1 MAQEDHTCPEC
12 GKELPEGEVTCP
24 CGYSLLDACGT
35 HEESEEPSEP
45 LEGAD
50 AEGLDLAEDIESLP
64 DGPREEMET
73 PAEEAEAPAPPE
85 TPAPA
90 KGRRTALIGG
100 LVALHVVV
108 IALIIVVVTRPGR
121 PGRTD
126 RVVERVPKGPSRAR
140 SIEIQAQ
147 PGSLEAD
154 LIAALDKARLRLGP
168 SVASVGVTSKAVSV
182 LFRVEAAWD
191 LDQLRRNLASD
202 AAVVVRTSLARFD
215 SIEKVGVRAEARMG
229 GESGT
234 EWEEALR
241 LVCTRRRAEAA
252 LKESTTP
259 EDLLKALGAQW
270 HSRLRG
276 EK

>member
-1 MAQEDHTCPEC
+1 MSTKIHARWLSFVIAPAFA
-12 GKELPEGEVTCP
+12 
-24 CGYSLLDACGT
+24 AC
-35 HEESEEPSEP
+35 
-45 LEGAD
+45 AF
-50 AEGLDLAEDIESLP
+50 LATS
-64 DGPREEMET
+64 
-73 PAEEAEAPAPPE
+73 AKAVEAPAN
-85 TPAPA
+85 APA
-90 KGRRTALIGG
+90 
-100 LVALHVVV
+100 
-108 IALIIVVVTRPGR
+108 
-121 PGRTD
+121 D
-126 RVVERVPKGPSRAR
+126 VEWDA
-140 SIEIQAQ
+140 
-147 PGSLEAD
+147 
-154 LIAALDKARLRLGP
+154 DKARLRLGP

-252 LKESTTP
+252 FKESTTP